1 VGILL
6 LPQFSNLGLALVIE
20 PLAIANW
27 LAGTSIYEWVL
38 LSVDGQPVRATNG
51 MLTSTDSIRNERQK
65 LSTIFVI
72 ASFEAKLHS
81 KDRRI
86 RTWLQRESI
95 FGAQIAGIETGT
107 ELLAAAA
114 LLDGHHAAVHWDNFE
129 GFQEAYPRVRATT
142 KFYTIEPRLMTC
154 AGATAVADM
163 MSAWIA
169 HDHGSVFAE
178 EISQHLLQPR
188 LRGCGE
194 DQTAV
199 TEVGVADG
207 AVAEAI
213 RLMQKS
219 INSPLSCQSIAA
231 NVGLSRRQLERQFRH
246 HMSIAPL
253 KYYINLR
260 VSTAHKL
267 LQQTDLSVSQ
277 VAVATGFDTLEHFSR
292 IYKSKF
298 GRPPSQDRSQS
309 LDAPV
314 MRRFVRPPAES
325 APSGYRRK
333 ALSL

>member
-27 LAGTSIYEWVL
+27 LAGASIYEWVL
-38 LSVDGQPVRATNG
+38 LSVDGHPVRATNG
-51 MLTSTDSIRNERQK
+51 MLTPTESIRDERRR

-86 RTWLQRESI
+86 KTWLQRQSI
-95 FGAQIAGIETGT
+95 FGAQIAGIEMGT
-107 ELLAAAA
+107 ELLAAAG
-114 LLDGHHAAVHWDNFE
+114 LLDGHNAAVHWDNFE

-163 MSAWIA
+163 MSAWMA
-169 HDHGSVFAE
+169 QDHGSVFTE

-188 LRGCGE
+188 LRRSSE

-219 INSPLSCQSIAA
+219 INSPLSCERIAA
-231 NVGLSRRQLERQFRH
+231 GVGLSRRQLERQFRH

-298 GRPPSQDRSQS
+298 GRPPSRDRSQS

-314 MRRFVRPPAES
+314 MRRFVTPPAKS

-333 ALSL
+333 VLPL